1 MWLCDTQ
8 ADCKIYI
15 NCKMVCEAKIKEL
28 EKKLKRKLTPQE
40 KKYVENLMHHSEQEH
55 KDKQIEEIYA

>member
-1 MWLCDTQ
+1 
-8 ADCKIYI
+8 
-15 NCKMVCEAKIKEL
+15 MVCEAKIKEL